1 VLAKPVDGIASRKS
15 WAYVVFKHSKTTFYL
30 VVMSKS
36 TFMYWTILL
45 KRIFAK
51 TCWTLGWT
59 VSLLAKLLKL
69 KVWIMSWKSSKALSK
84 SESISHTPLSLNM
97 ILQNSRL
104 DSENYEDI
112 WGSLYCPIIIKNILY
127 ELSHLKTDQSLI

>member
-1 VLAKPVDGIASRKS
+1 
-15 WAYVVFKHSKTTFYL
+15 
-30 VVMSKS
+30 
-36 TFMYWTILL
+36 
-45 KRIFAK
+45 
-51 TCWTLGWT
+51 
-59 VSLLAKLLKL
+59 
-69 KVWIMSWKSSKALSK
+69 MSWKSSKALSK

-127 ELSHLKTDQSLI
+127 ELSHLKTD